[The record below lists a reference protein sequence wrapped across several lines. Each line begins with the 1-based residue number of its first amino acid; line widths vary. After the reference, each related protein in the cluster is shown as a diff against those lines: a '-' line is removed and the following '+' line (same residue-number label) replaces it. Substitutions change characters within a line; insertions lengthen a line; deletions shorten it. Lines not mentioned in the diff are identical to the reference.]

1 MLSIQ
6 LTRSVNSGPL
16 YKQIYQ
22 ALKQQILE
30 GILAEHDQLPSKR
43 ELADHLHVSMN
54 SVISAYQQL
63 IAEGYVYTKERR
75 GYFVEALDA
84 FIAAPEEEIFP
95 EELIE
100 KRSPAYQFS
109 FSHMNADASLFPFR
123 AWQHC
128 EQQALRH
135 YAASLDN
142 LEHPQGQ
149 WLLREEIARTIGRTR
164 GVRCR
169 PEQIV
174 LGASTQWLFDL
185 LAMICDKHALFAVE
199 HPGYQRIYQQ
209 LHASGRPV
217 LPITVDYKGMSPQ
230 ELEESGASIAVVTPS
245 HQMPTGLIMPVSRRI
260 QLLNWSYKE
269 EGRYIVEDDYDAEF
283 KYEGDPI
290 PALHSLDDLKRVIY
304 VGTFS
309 KSLLPGL
316 RLSYMVLPPALLAV
330 YKHQASHLMQTSSS
344 LIQLALYVF
353 IKSGE
358 YQKHIKR
365 MSKHY
370 KTIRAEL
377 IESLYDTFGSSIS
390 ITGEKA
396 GLHFLMEINTSRPT
410 GAILEKAKEY
420 RLELYGMDRFWLKE
434 TAPAEGR
441 PVIII
446 GFARLRSHD
455 IASAVSLLYR
465 CCFGRA

>member
-1 MLSIQ
+1 M
-6 LTRSVNSGPL
+6 
-16 YKQIYQ
+16 
-22 ALKQQILE
+22 
-30 GILAEHDQLPSKR
+30 
-43 ELADHLHVSMN
+43 
-54 SVISAYQQL
+54 
-63 IAEGYVYTKERR
+63 
-75 GYFVEALDA
+75 
-84 FIAAPEEEIFP
+84 
-95 EELIE
+95 
-100 KRSPAYQFS
+100 
-109 FSHMNADASLFPFR
+109 
-123 AWQHC
+123 
-128 EQQALRH
+128 
-135 YAASLDN
+135 
-142 LEHPQGQ
+142 
-149 WLLREEIARTIGRTR
+149 
-164 GVRCR
+164 
-169 PEQIV
+169 
-174 LGASTQWLFDL
+174 
-185 LAMICDKHALFAVE
+185 
-199 HPGYQRIYQQ
+199 
-209 LHASGRPV
+209 
-217 LPITVDYKGMSPQ
+217 
-230 ELEESGASIAVVTPS
+230 
-245 HQMPTGLIMPVSRRI
+245 
-260 QLLNWSYKE
+260 
-269 EGRYIVEDDYDAEF
+269 EDDYDAEF

-377 IESLYDTFGSSIS
+377 IEALYDTFGSSIS

-396 GLHFLMEINTSRPT
+396 GLHFLMEINTPRPT
-410 GAILEKAKEY
+410 GAILEKAKEH

-434 TAPAEGR
+434 TAPAEDR

-446 GFARLRSHD
+446 GFARLRSQD

>member
-6 LTRSVNSGPL
+6 LTRSVNSRPL
-16 YKQIYQ
+16 YKQIYE

-43 ELADHLHVSMN
+43 ELADYLHVSMN
-54 SVISAYQQL
+54 SVMSAYQQL

-84 FIAAPEEEIFP
+84 FIAVPEEDVFP

-100 KRSPAYQFS
+100 KKSPAYQYS

-123 AWQHC
+123 AWQHS

-135 YAASLDN
+135 YAGSLDN
-142 LEHPQGQ
+142 LEHSQGQ
-149 WLLREEIARTIGRTR
+149 WLLREEIAKNIGRTR

-169 PEQIV
+169 PEQII
-174 LGASTQWLFDL
+174 LGASTQWLFEL
-185 LAMICDKHALFAVE
+185 LSMICDKHALFAVE

-209 LHASGRPV
+209 FHAAARPV
-217 LPITVDYKGMSPQ
+217 CPVSIDQKGMSPR

-245 HQMPTGLIMPVSRRI
+245 HQMPTGSIMPVSRRI
-260 QLLNWSYKE
+260 QLLNWSYKQ

-290 PALHSLDDLKRVIY
+290 PALHSLDDLNRVIY
-304 VGTFS
+304 AGTFS

-316 RLSYMVLPPALLAV
+316 RLSYMVLPPSLLAR
-330 YKHQASHLMQTSSS
+330 YNEQASHLMQTSSS
-344 LIQLALYVF
+344 LIQLSLYVF
-353 IKSGE
+353 IKNGE

-370 KTIRAEL
+370 KTVRAQL
-377 IESLYDTFGSSIS
+377 IEALYDTFGSSIS

-396 GLHFLMEINTSRPT
+396 GLHFLMEINTPLKLDT
-410 GAILEKAKEY
+410 ILKKAKEH
-420 RLELYGMDRFWLKE
+420 RLELYGIERFRLKE
-434 TAPAEGR
+434 STPADQN
-441 PVIII
+441 PIVII
-446 GFARLRSHD
+446 GFARLRSRD
-455 IASAVSLLYR
+455 IASAVSLLYN
-465 CCFGRA
+465 CCFDGT